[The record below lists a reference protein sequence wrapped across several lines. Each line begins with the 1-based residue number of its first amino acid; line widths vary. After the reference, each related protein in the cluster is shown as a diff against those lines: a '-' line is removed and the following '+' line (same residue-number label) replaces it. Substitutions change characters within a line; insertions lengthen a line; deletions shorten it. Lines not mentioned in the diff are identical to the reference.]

1 MNKEFLNYFKCVCVW
16 CLDGVGLGFLV
27 LFVEVGFCVLFVVCL
42 FGLVVCG
49 YLVLGR
55 LCCVLDCFLFMVDL

>member
-1 MNKEFLNYFKCVCVW
+1 MCLCLVFRW
-16 CLDGVGLGFLV
+16 CGVGVFGV
-27 LFVEVGFCVLFVVCL
+27 VVCL